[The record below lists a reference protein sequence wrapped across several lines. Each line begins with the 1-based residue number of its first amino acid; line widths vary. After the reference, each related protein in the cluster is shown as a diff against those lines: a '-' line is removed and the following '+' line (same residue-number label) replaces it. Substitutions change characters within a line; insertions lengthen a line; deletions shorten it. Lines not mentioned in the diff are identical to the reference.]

1 MSRGKEGLDPL
12 DQRPEPLPLS
22 PHIPQGLEDGVDLLF
37 GWGHQ
42 PGGRE
47 RLVPEVED
55 QLESSIRLGKEAV
68 VDGERAV
75 MEEIPGE
82 KARHLLVCLGLFHR
96 LRLGQ

>member
-42 PGGRE
+42 PGDRE
-47 RLVPEVED
+47 RVVPEVED
-55 QLESSIRLGKEAV
+55 QLEPSIRLGKEAV
-68 VDGERAV
+68 VDGKGAI
-75 MEEIPGE
+75 MEEVAGQE
-82 KARHLLVCLGLFHR
+82 GRDLLLGLGLFHR
-96 LRLGQ
+96 LRLGR